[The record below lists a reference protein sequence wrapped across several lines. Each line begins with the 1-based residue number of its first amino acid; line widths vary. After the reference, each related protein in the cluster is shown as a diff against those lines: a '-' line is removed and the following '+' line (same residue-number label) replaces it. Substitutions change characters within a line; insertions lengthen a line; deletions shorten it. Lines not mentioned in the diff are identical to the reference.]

1 MSMEREGGTSAR
13 ADQSVYGAAALE
25 YERGSQGLRRG
36 QLVSIAGEPGL
47 HAYRVVAIDQMHG
60 RATICREH
68 STRESWCIPVAALEP
83 LE

>member
-1 MSMEREGGTSAR
+1 MSREMEGGTSFDLCEMAF
-13 ADQSVYGAAALE
+13 GAAMSD
-25 YERGSQGLRRG
+25 YRRGSMGLRRG

-47 HAYRVVAIDQMHG
+47 HAYRVIAIDPMHG
-60 RATICREH
+60 RVTICREH